1 MLSFHYRQIQELQ
14 DKTDI
19 GLVNLGLDSMTIG
32 DLMKMLEVRYS
43 APVPEHWLLFEST
56 TIQQILVAVRNGG
69 VPDDVVESADGSH
82 VQKISPPQK
91 QNQLLQTC
99 PCFLMCCPG
108 YVLGRSS

>member
-1 MLSFHYRQIQELQ
+1 
-14 DKTDI
+14 
-19 GLVNLGLDSMTIG
+19 
-32 DLMKMLEVRYS
+32 
-43 APVPEHWLLFEST
+43 
-56 TIQQILVAVRNGG
+56 VRNGG